1 MFENNNRKLLIS
13 VLQMAYSGEL
23 AAGLAY
29 RGHWHSV
36 IDPKE
41 RLEIQKIE
49 DEEWHHRK
57 LVGEMLANLQ
67 AKSIRYREIRAAII
81 GSVIA
86 MFCHVGGWL
95 APMFG
100 AGRLES
106 KNIREYETA
115 ARYARDCG
123 RADLIDCLLTMA
135 EVESAHKRY
144 FRSKVLGHRW
154 AEWLPLWPEPPKKES
169 IRSTFNKET
178 TVIEVS
184 PLASTSAFENPG
196 LPTN

>member
-36 IDPKE
+36 MDQKE
-41 RLEIQKIE
+41 RQEIQKIE
-49 DEEWHHRK
+49 NEEWHHRK
-57 LVGEMLANLQ
+57 LVGEILADLQ
-67 AKSIRYREIRAAII
+67 AKSIRYREIRAGII

-135 EVESAHKRY
+135 EVEWEHERY